1 LELSPDIPSFDSVDQ
16 GDKEIWDTV
25 GGATER
31 SLSPAPTVEEVVP
44 ESTQQATGAGD
55 PPASTEE
62 RRPEPSATTRVLEPV
77 VAHVEEEA
85 PAEARLVDIASLL
98 GAPTMTVVRSNL

>member
-1 LELSPDIPSFDSVDQ
+1 LELSPDIPSFDPVDQ

-44 ESTQQATGAGD
+44 E
-55 PPASTEE
+55 
-62 RRPEPSATTRVLEPV
+62 
-77 VAHVEEEA
+77 
-85 PAEARLVDIASLL
+85 
-98 GAPTMTVVRSNL
+98 